1 MEGGFC
7 DMSGDYKSFGDFF
20 KQIRKKKRI
29 TLREFCIKA
38 QADPANIS
46 RLERSATPPP
56 QDEDILKRYANALD
70 IKDGS
75 DDWYRFL
82 DLAAADRGII
92 PKDIMSDRDAVSML
106 PAFFRTLRGQKPT
119 EEEMRKLIDKIKK
132 S

>member
-1 MEGGFC
+1 MAGE
-7 DMSGDYKSFGDFF
+7 YKSFGDFF
-20 KQIRKKKRI
+20 KQLRKKKRI
-29 TLREFCIKA
+29 TLREFCIQA

-46 RLERSATPPP
+46 RLERGAMPPP
-56 QDEDILKRYANALD
+56 QDGDILERYARALG
-70 IKDGS
+70 IETGS
-75 DDWYRFL
+75 DDWYTFF

-92 PKDIMSDRDAVSML
+92 PKDLMSDQDVVKML

>member
-1 MEGGFC
+1 MAGE
-7 DMSGDYKSFGDFF
+7 YKTFGDFF
-20 KQIRKKKRI
+20 KQLRKKKRI

-46 RLERSATPPP
+46 RLERGAMPPP
-56 QDEDILKRYANALD
+56 QDTDILERYADALG
-70 IKDGS
+70 IRTGS
-75 DDWYRFL
+75 DDWYTFL

-92 PKDIMSDRDAVSML
+92 PKDIMSDREAVRML

-119 EEEMRKLIDKIKK
+119 EEEMRNLIDKIKK